1 MKNIL
6 LCTDGSNFSPT
17 SYGYTA
23 WIAKGMDAS
32 VEVLYVTDSRQK
44 TATQLENFS
53 GSIGVGAYHRLLDR
67 LVDLESET
75 AKVNHQ
81 RAKII
86 LEEAKH
92 FLIQNGVS
100 QVHSTHRKGF
110 LVDCF
115 QEFEA
120 KADLIVLGKRGET
133 AEFAA
138 EHLGANLERIIRTSH
153 KPCLVTPKDYHPIKR
168 VLFAYDGGKSCDKAL
183 NFLVDSLAFK
193 GLELHII
200 TIAKNHDRDTA
211 QKYLEAAE
219 LKAIQG
225 GFKPVCHILDGEVEK
240 LMSEC
245 IDGYKIDFLIM
256 GAYGHNRIRHL
267 VIGSTTAQML
277 RRCNIPVLLFR

>member
-6 LCTDGSNFSPT
+6 LCTDGSNFSRT
-17 SYGYTA
+17 SYEYTA
-23 WIAKGMDAS
+23 WIAKRMDAS
-32 VEVLYVTDSRQK
+32 IEVLYVTDSRKK
-44 TATQLENFS
+44 TATQIENFS
-53 GSIGVGAYHRLLDR
+53 GSIGVGAYQKLLDR

-81 RAKII
+81 KAKII
-86 LEEAKH
+86 LEEAKR
-92 FLIQNGVS
+92 FLTKNGVS

-115 QEFEA
+115 QEFETE
-120 KADLIVLGKRGET
+120 ADLIVLGKRGET
-133 AEFAA
+133 AEFAT

-153 KPCLVTPKDYHPIKR
+153 RPCLVTPRGYHPIKR
-168 VLFAYDGGKSCDKAL
+168 ILFAYDGGKSCDRAL
-183 NFLVDSLAFK
+183 NFLVDSPAFQ

-200 TIAKNHDRDTA
+200 TIAKNHDRGTA

-225 GFKPVCHILDGEVEK
+225 GFNPVCHMFDGEAEK

-277 RRCNIPVLLFR
+277 RICNIPVLLFR